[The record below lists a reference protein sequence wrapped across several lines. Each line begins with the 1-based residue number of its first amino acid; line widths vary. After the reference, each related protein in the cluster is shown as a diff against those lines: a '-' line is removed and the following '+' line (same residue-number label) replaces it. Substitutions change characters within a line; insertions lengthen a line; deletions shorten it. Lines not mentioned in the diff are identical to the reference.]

1 MTPFQLLSAA
11 LPVVLSAVLAS
22 VSLVGASVVSASLDD
37 ADASSR
43 WLPPIETPLRVS
55 GPYLAPPSAYAS
67 GHRGIDLPA
76 SPGDTVLAPVSGTV
90 SFVGRVVDREV
101 LSIRVDERTTVSFEP
116 VDAQALGLIEGAEVS
131 RGEAIGVVAEGGH
144 CFAECV
150 HLGVRVRHTYV
161 NPMRYFFRKPV
172 LLPW

>member
-1 MTPFQLLSAA
+1 MLSAA
-11 LPVVLSAVLAS
+11 LASAPVT
-22 VSLVGASVVSASLDD
+22 GSVVAGVASAD
-37 ADASSR
+37 R

-55 GPYLAPPSAYAS
+55 GPYQAPPSAYAS

-76 SPGDTVLAPVSGTV
+76 GPGDTVFAPVAGTV
-90 SFVGRVVDREV
+90 SFVGRVADREV
-101 LSIRVDERTTVSFEP
+101 LSIKVDAHTTVSFEP
-116 VDAQALGLIEGAEVS
+116 VDAQALGLVEGTEVL
-131 RGEAIGVVAEGGH
+131 RGEAIGVVATGGH

-150 HLGVRVRHTYV
+150 HLGVRVSNAYV